1 MAAVLALDRADVYS
15 STQTWVLGKIGIGT
29 SVNKVPAGNNRH
41 RMVEC
46 AKASGL
52 RATEEVLERCG
63 TVQEAVMLAEVSHR
77 RARRFRRESVLNY
90 VLLSKWHALLRG
102 AANQTA

>member
-15 STQTWVLGKIGIGT
+15 STHNWVLDKIGIGT
-29 SVNKVPAGNNRH
+29 SVDKASAGNITR
-41 RMVEC
+41 RKAEC
-46 AKASGL
+46 VKASGL

-77 RARRFRRESVLNY
+77 
-90 VLLSKWHALLRG
+90 
-102 AANQTA
+102 